1 MRVLISTSTFPR
13 FHGDNVSPFMSDLI
27 FALAARGI
35 ELDVL
40 APHSPGSKTVEDL
53 GNGVTVH
60 RFRYAW
66 PEKLENVF
74 YGAGA
79 LENIKSKPSKAIK
92 LPLIAVAQAAA
103 TYQLAKSRRHHLIH
117 AHWVVPQGITALP
130 SCLGR
135 TALVVSA
142 HGSDVLGLQGRLP
155 MWAKQLAARHASFL
169 TANSAATAAALR
181 RLGANPERVEIVPIG
196 ASSRT
201 REARFPSWECGF
213 AEEAN
218 PLLLF
223 VGRLIDCKGAE
234 DAVAALAL
242 LQSRLPGA
250 RLVVVGDGPD
260 RQTLEAKATSLEV
273 RDRILFT
280 GWLQPENVSHWMR
293 RSDVLVIPSRRAAD
307 GTMEAQGVV
316 PLEAMLQDLP
326 VIASRCG
333 GLVDIIRHEETG
345 LLVAERSP
353 GEIAEAVERMVTNKR
368 FAIGL
373 AANAK
378 EWVLS
383 EGTIAKTAERFHE
396 IYHRVLSAE
405 RRTH

>member
-1 MRVLISTSTFPR
+1 P
-13 FHGDNVSPFMSDLI
+13 D
-27 FALAARGI
+27 
-35 ELDVL
+35 
-40 APHSPGSKTVEDL
+40 
-53 GNGVTVH
+53 
-60 RFRYAW
+60 
-66 PEKLENVF
+66 
-74 YGAGA
+74 
-79 LENIKSKPSKAIK
+79 
-92 LPLIAVAQAAA
+92 
-103 TYQLAKSRRHHLIH
+103 
-117 AHWVVPQGITALP
+117 
-130 SCLGR
+130 
-135 TALVVSA
+135 
-142 HGSDVLGLQGRLP
+142 
-155 MWAKQLAARHASFL
+155 
-169 TANSAATAAALR
+169 
-181 RLGANPERVEIVPIG
+181 RVEIVPIG

-201 REARFPSWECGF
+201 REETVPSWECGF
-213 AEEAN
+213 ADEAN

-260 RQTLEAKATSLEV
+260 RQTLEAKAASLEV

-280 GWLQPENVSHWMR
+280 DWLQPEKVSQWMR

-316 PLEAMLQDLP
+316 PLEAMLHDLP

-405 RRTH
+405 TRTH

>member
-13 FHGDNVSPFMSDLI
+13 FHGDNVTPFMADLV

-40 APHSPGSKTVEDL
+40 APHAPGSKTFEDL

-66 PEKLENVF
+66 PEKMENVF

-103 TYQLAKSRRHHLIH
+103 TYQLARSRRHHLIH

-130 SCLGR
+130 SCLDR

-155 MWAKQLAARHASFL
+155 MWAKQLVARHASFL

-181 RLGANPERVEIVPIG
+181 MLGANPDRVEIVPIG
-196 ASSRT
+196 ASPRT
-201 REARFPSWECGF
+201 REATIPSWKCGF
-213 AEEAN
+213 ADEAN

-234 DAVAALAL
+234 DAVAALAS

-250 RLVVVGDGPD
+250 RLVVVGDGPE
-260 RQTLEAKATSLEV
+260 RQTLEAKAASLEV

-280 GWLQPENVSHWMR
+280 GWLQPANVSHWMR
-293 RSDVLVIPSRRAAD
+293 RSDVLIVPSRRAAD

-316 PLEAMLQDLP
+316 PLEAMLHDLP
-326 VIASRCG
+326 VIASRSG

-353 GEIAEAVERMVTNKR
+353 GEIADAVERMVANR
-368 FAIGL
+368 SFATGL
-373 AANAK
+373 AASAK

-383 EGTIAKTAERFHE
+383 EGTMAKTAERFHE
-396 IYHRVLSAE
+396 IYRRILSTE
-405 RRTH
+405 R